1 MTTTDPTS
9 LVGIY
14 LPARL
19 AEMLKTTTRLYDRPR
34 YFGLR
39 HTTDNVQ
46 GLFEALRSPAQA
58 LLASMSIE
66 QRDDVECFA
75 VPLTDLRE
83 EARLSLDGF
92 YLFEEERVPDLWPGR
107 ERIKCLVTPF
117 EEQPAEAGQEEA
129 LLALTMRLSP
139 PWEILPPSYIGC
151 MEVASRIS
159 RLTPA
164 LLETDP
170 YLTLCL
176 LQVQDR
182 PEQARRYRMAALS
195 AARPDARVLL
205 LGTDTSI
212 FSVFYRKT
220 LRDHPLLKRYWRVLE
235 PAVPGE

>member
-1 MTTTDPTS
+1 MTTNPTT

-19 AEMLKTTTRLYDRPR
+19 AEMLKTTTRLEDRPR

-39 HTTDNVQ
+39 YTTDNMQ
-46 GLFEALRSPAQA
+46 RIFDALRSPAQA
-58 LLASMSIE
+58 RIASMSIE
-66 QRDDVECFA
+66 QRDDVDGFA
-75 VPLTDLRE
+75 VPFDDLRE

-92 YLFEEERVPDLWPGR
+92 YLFEEARVPELWPGR
-107 ERIKCLVTPF
+107 ERVNCLVTPF
-117 EEQPAEAGQEEA
+117 EEQPPEAGQEEA
-129 LLALTMRLSP
+129 LLRLPMRLSP
-139 PWEILPPSYIGC
+139 PWEMLPPSYIGC
-151 MEVASRIS
+151 MEVPSRIS

-164 LLETDP
+164 LQERDP

-212 FSVFYRKT
+212 FSVFYRQT
-220 LRDHPLLKRYWRVLE
+220 LRDHPLLKHYWRVLE